1 MKINEII
8 KALEEFAPL
17 TFQEPYDNSGLTVGN
32 RDATAKGIL
41 CTVDVTEEVLDE
53 AIQLGD
59 NIIVSHHPILFHSLK
74 SLTGI
79 TYNERIII
87 QAIKNDIAL
96 YACHTNIDNITGGV
110 NQKICEKLGLIDNK
124 ILNPVE
130 EKLFKLVTFV
140 PEESV
145 DKVRKTLFDAGAGH
159 IGNYSSCSFNTSGI
173 GTFKGGD
180 NTNPYAGEKG
190 KLHYEKEIRIETII
204 PDYKL
209 REAIQQ
215 MILSH
220 PYEEVAYDVYPLR
233 NTFSQAGS
241 GMIGNFRKPLLK
253 KDFFELLKNCFTIP
267 CIKYSGNLP
276 EQFKKI
282 AVCGGSGS
290 FLIKDAIKAKADAFL
305 TGDIKYHQFFDAEK
319 KIMICDIG
327 HYESEQFT
335 KEIFYSFL
343 TKKFSKFAVHLSQ
356 SVTNPIKYHF

>member
-1 MKINEII
+1 MKINKII

-17 TFQEPYDNSGLTVGN
+17 TFQESYDNSGLTVGN
-32 RDATAKGIL
+32 RDAEAKGVL

-53 AIQLGD
+53 AIKLGA
-59 NIIVSHHPILFHSLK
+59 NMIVSHHPVLFHSLK

-87 QAIKNDIAL
+87 HAIKNDIAL
-96 YACHTNIDNITGGV
+96 YACHTNIDNITEGV
-110 NQKICEKLGLIDNK
+110 NQKICEKLGLIDNR
-124 ILNPVE
+124 ILSPVE
-130 EKLFKLVTFV
+130 GKLVKLVTFV
-140 PEESV
+140 PEESA
-145 DKVRKTLFDAGAGH
+145 DKVREALFDAGAGH
-159 IGNYSSCSFNTSGI
+159 IGNYSSCSFNTSGT

-180 NTNPYAGEKG
+180 DTNPYVGEKG
-190 KLHYEKEIRIETII
+190 KLHHEKEIRIETII

-209 REAIQQ
+209 REVIQQ

-233 NTFSQAGS
+233 NAFSQAGS
-241 GMIGNFRKPLLK
+241 GMIGNLRKPLTK
-253 KDFFELLKNCFTIP
+253 NDFFKLLKNCFNIP
-267 CIKYSGNLP
+267 FIKYSGNP
-276 EQFKKI
+276 PGQFKKI

-290 FLIKDAIKAKADAFL
+290 FLIKDAIRAKANAL
-305 TGDIKYHQFFDAEK
+305 ITGDIKYHQFFDAEN
-319 KIMICDIG
+319 KIMICDVG

-343 TKKFSKFAVHLSQ
+343 TKKFSKFAVHLSR